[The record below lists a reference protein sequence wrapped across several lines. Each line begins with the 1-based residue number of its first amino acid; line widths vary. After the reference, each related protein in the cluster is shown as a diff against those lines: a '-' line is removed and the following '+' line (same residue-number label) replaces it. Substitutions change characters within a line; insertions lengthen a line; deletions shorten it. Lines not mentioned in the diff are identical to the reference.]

1 MFSYILGECAE
12 WYNLYGEKFGNI
24 YQNCKHKYSFLG
36 IYLIVYL
43 PVPPLHWNNKLLI
56 AILL

>member
-1 MFSYILGECAE
+1 MFSSILGEGAE

-36 IYLIVYL
+36 IYLIVYV
-43 PVPPLHWNNKLLI
+43 PVPPLH
-56 AILL
+56 